1 MTRPGDVLT
10 HRALNRAMLARQ
22 LLLDRRGESA
32 LATIEHLV
40 GLQAQAPNAP
50 YVALWSRLGG
60 FTVTELS
67 DLVMSRAV
75 VRIGC
80 LRGTIHLVTAQDARV
95 LRPLTQIVLTRAFNS
110 NAFARH
116 LAGLDLDDVLAAARD
131 LLAEKPRTRAEI
143 ARFLA
148 GQWPGYDP
156 TSLGYAASYLI
167 PLIQVPPRGV
177 WGNTGPICWTLA
189 ESWLGRELDEDP
201 SVDEV
206 MIRYLAAFGPATVA
220 DVQTW
225 SGLTKLREVAD
236 RLRPRLRAFRAQAGT
251 ELLDLPDAPRP
262 DPDTPAPPRFLPEY
276 DNVSF
281 SYADRARVNPGGYP
295 LPLSP
300 GNGGRMG
307 TLLVDGTLQGTWRI
321 TAQRDQAILRLTPC
335 AKLSPADRAAIT
347 AEGAALLEFATAE
360 ATSYDIQWLPPPS

>member
-22 LLLDRRGESA
+22 FLLDRHDESA
-32 LATIEHLV
+32 FGAIGHLV

-50 YVALWSRLGG
+50 YVALWSRLAG
-60 FTVTELS
+60 FDANELS

-80 LRGTIHLVTAQDARV
+80 LRGTIHLVTAPDARV
-95 LRPLTQIVLTRAFNS
+95 LRPLTQVVLTRAFS
-110 NAFARH
+110 NAFARN

-131 LLAEKPRTRAEI
+131 LLAEKPRTRTEI

-167 PLIQVPPRGV
+167 PLIQLPPRGV
-177 WGNTGPICWTLA
+177 WGKTGPVRWSLA
-189 ESWLGRELDEDP
+189 ESWLGHELDEDP

-220 DVQTW
+220 DVQSW
-225 SGLTKLREVAD
+225 SGLSKLREVAD
-236 RLRPRLRAFRAQAGT
+236 RLRPRLRTFRDPVGA

-262 DPDTPAPPRFLPEY
+262 EPDTPAPPRFLPEY

-281 SYADRARVNPGGYP
+281 SYADRARVNPDGYP

-307 TLLVDGTLQGTWRI
+307 TFLVDGTLHGTWRI
-321 TAQRDQAILRLTPC
+321 TAQRDQAILRLTPYT
-335 AKLSPADRAAIT
+335 KLSPADRAAIA
-347 AEGAALLEFATAE
+347 AEGAALLEFAAAE
-360 ATSYDIQWLPPPS
+360 PASHDIQWLPQPS